1 MSCGANYIVPGA
13 DPCGGGGGL
22 IGVTSI
28 NNLTGDLQMGS
39 SDGTILVTATVDAGL
54 DIIAGDPFIGQFF
67 MSDNIALPSGLTP
80 ITWDLSAPLNNVSG
94 YVSNPDINGSFTV
107 QKPGAYQIDF
117 TIVVNGNAAAW
128 PEYMRT
134 AYITVN
140 RSGSAGYYTQT
151 QYAPPGLNHTIS
163 VSAVIALA
171 AGDTFRA
178 YYEGTNTVG
187 TPVAVPFQGTIVGDA
202 GIGTNICWR
211 FIKPI

>member
-22 IGVTSI
+22 VGVTSI
-28 NNLTGDLQMGS
+28 NSLTGDLQMGS
-39 SDGTILVTATVDAGL
+39 SDGTILVTTSVNAGL
-54 DIIAGDPFIGQFF
+54 DIIAGNPFIGQFF
-67 MSDNIALPSGLTP
+67 FDDTIALPSGLTP
-80 ITWDLSAPLNNVSG
+80 IIWNMSGPLNNPGG

-107 QKPGAYQIDF
+107 LKDGAYQIDF

-128 PEYMRT
+128 PEFMRT

-140 RSGSAGYYTQT
+140 RSGAPGYYTQT
-151 QYAPPGLNHTIS
+151 QYAAPGANHTIT
-163 VSAVIALA
+163 VSALIALA

-187 TPVAVPFQGTIVGDA
+187 TPVAVPFQGTIVGDV